1 VSVEIVI
8 LPRKAVQ
15 IEVAAL
21 RSRIEGAGL
30 EDVDIRGAGGARVRA
45 TLESAGYYI
54 VLVRG
59 TSVPIG
65 LSLPEFDEDDAA
77 ALAEIVQDSARN
89 LDVAELAHVVHTER
103 ALGYDIHLSAAAGRN
118 DIAMR
123 LMLVL
128 ASVLADLVD
137 GYVVAETDGLPLR
150 PSEAYR
156 PEAVHRLA

>member
-1 VSVEIVI
+1 LSVEIVI
-8 LPRKAVQ
+8 LPRRTAQ
-15 IEVAAL
+15 IEVATL
-21 RSRIEGAGL
+21 RSRLERAGL
-30 EDVDIRGAGGARVRA
+30 EDIDVRGAGGERVGA
-45 TLESAGYYI
+45 ELESAGYYL

-65 LSLPEFDEDDAA
+65 VSLPRFDEDDAA

-89 LDVAELAHVVHTER
+89 LGAPELDRIVRTER

-128 ASVLADLVD
+128 ATILAELVD
-137 GYVVAETDGLPLR
+137 GYVVAETDGLPLQ
-150 PSEAYR
+150 PSRAYR
-156 PEAVHRLA
+156 PEAVNRLA